1 MNITTSVKE
10 SATHAPP
17 ESIFMMETYNS
28 TVNFTHSVDATE
40 TLVGEQDN
48 DQNMTFLNEMSSQ
61 MDSSTNSTLLEKI
74 TTIVYGATEDRTV
87 IATVTSA
94 VNVTTDID
102 TDVTTAALDEAKFSD
117 MEIWFI
123 ATGSVIL
130 AVIVLFCIN
139 TCIQCQVFEKLFK
152 CFKRRNQMAQIER
165 RSHKDMEQK
174 YGQNDEPKTRTHMLL
189 HRMLFRKQNQPQSQN

>member
-1 MNITTSVKE
+1 MTE
-10 SATHAPP
+10 SATHASA
-17 ESIFMMETYNS
+17 ESTLMMKTNNS
-28 TVNFTHSVDATE
+28 TVNFTHSADTTE
-40 TLVGEQDN
+40 TLLGEQDN
-48 DQNMTFLNEMSSQ
+48 DQNMTLLNEMSSQ

-74 TTIVYGATEDRTV
+74 TTIVYGATEDQKTV

-102 TDVTTAALDEAKFSD
+102 TDVTTGALDEAKFSD

-174 YGQNDEPKTRTHMLL
+174 YGQNDEQKTRTHMLL